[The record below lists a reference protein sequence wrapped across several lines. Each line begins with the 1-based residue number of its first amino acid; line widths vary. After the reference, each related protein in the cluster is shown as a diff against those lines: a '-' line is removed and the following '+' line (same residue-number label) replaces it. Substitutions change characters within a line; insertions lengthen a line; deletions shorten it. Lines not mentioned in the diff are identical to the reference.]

1 MKIGGIEL
9 RVSPVNAGVALFFGL
24 FLLYSYSISR
34 SSTVLVFGIP
44 MLLAIFLIPILLNY
58 MSQEQY
64 AGLLPQYEKD
74 AKTVR
79 IKAINA
85 NMLGEAVRVEGVV
98 EQVHFWY
105 LNRPSFLVGDKSGE
119 ISVKMFTSPR
129 EDIHKG
135 DTVEVIG
142 RVIKRYIMGGE
153 PVINCVSIRKIKPA
167 AKTGKPTEKEK
178 TG

>member
-1 MKIGGIEL
+1 MKIRGIEL

-24 FLLYSYSISR
+24 FLLYSYSISG

-44 MLLAIFLIPILLNY
+44 MLLALFLIPILLNY

-64 AGLLPQYEKD
+64 AELLPQYQRD

-79 IKAINA
+79 IKAINM
-85 NMLGEAVRVEGVV
+85 NMLGEPVRFEGVV

-119 ISVKMFTSPR
+119 ISVKMFTSPQ
-129 EDIHKG
+129 ENIHKG
-135 DTVEVIG
+135 DMVEVIG
-142 RVIKRYIMGGE
+142 MVIKRYIMGGD
-153 PVINCVSIRKIKPA
+153 PVVNCVSIRKIK
-167 AKTGKPTEKEK
+167 TTEKPAEK
-178 TG
+178 GKNS